1 MRGRSVIRIVAV
13 VLVAGLAAVLL
24 RSMFMAATAPQE
36 APENTVMVAFAATS
50 LPQGLLLRPDDVDW
64 IGVPEGAI
72 PGDQFRRKRPDSD
85 DLTGAVVRHPVAAGA
100 PITSGAVVLPDA
112 PGFLSAALQPD
123 MRAVSVGIDE
133 VTGNAGLI
141 LPGDTVDLIL
151 TQDVDDARENPQRQ
165 IASETVLSNV
175 RVIAMGTT
183 MRIADDEAKPNAKA
197 RTATLEVRPREAEM
211 VAVAARLGHLS
222 LVLRS
227 LATLTRPMDDPPSDA
242 DILDALAKD
251 MGAVPG
257 VADAPG
263 AEDRKAVWAGDVS
276 VALREAAPAPKPVPA
291 ARAPQAPPP
300 VQVFR
305 GSEKS
310 STALPGYPFP
320 PGHMAPAYP
329 EDVR

>member
-1 MRGRSVIRIVAV
+1 MRGRSVIRIVTV
-13 VLVAGLAAVLL
+13 VLLAGLSAVLL

-36 APENTVMVAFAATS
+36 APETATMVAFAATS
-50 LPQGLLLRPDDVDW
+50 LPQGLLIRPDDVDW
-64 IGVPEGAI
+64 IAVPEKAI
-72 PGDQFRRKRPDSD
+72 PDNQFRRKRPDSD
-85 DLTGAVVRHPVAAGA
+85 DLTGAVVRHAVAAGE
-100 PITSGAVVLPDA
+100 PITAGAVVMPDA
-112 PGFLSAALQPD
+112 PGFLSAALHPD

-133 VTGNAGLI
+133 VTGNAGFI
-141 LPGDTVDLIL
+141 LPGDYVDLIL

-175 RVIAMGTT
+175 RVIAVGTT
-183 MRIADDEAKPNAKA
+183 MRVEEDTAKANAKA
-197 RTATLEVRPREAEM
+197 RTTTLEVRPREAEM

-227 LATLTRPMDDPPSDA
+227 LATLKRPMD
-242 DILDALAKD
+242 ALAGATTPPPLDNDLGTPAATVGKD
-251 MGAVPG
+251 
-257 VADAPG
+257 
-263 AEDRKAVWAGDVS
+263 ERKAVWAGDVS

-291 ARAPQAPPP
+291 ARAPQAAPP

-310 STALPGYPFP
+310 TTAQPGAPFP
-320 PGHMAPAYP
+320 AGRQTPAFP

>member
-13 VLVAGLAAVLL
+13 VLLAGLSAVLL

-36 APENTVMVAFAATS
+36 APENATMVAFAATS
-50 LPQGLLLRPDDVDW
+50 LPQGLLIRPDDVEW
-64 IGVPEGAI
+64 IAVPERAI
-72 PGDQFRRKRPDSD
+72 PNDQFRRKRPDSD
-85 DLTGAVVRHPVAAGA
+85 DLTGAVVRHPVAAGE
-100 PITSGAVVLPDA
+100 PITAGAVVLPNA

-133 VTGNAGLI
+133 VTGNAGFI
-141 LPGDTVDLIL
+141 LPGDYVDLIL

-175 RVIAMGTT
+175 RVIAVGTT
-183 MRIADDEAKPNAKA
+183 MRVEEDTAKANAKA
-197 RTATLEVRPREAEM
+197 RTTTLEVRPREAEM

-227 LATLTRPMDDPPSDA
+227 LATLKRPMDDLIDA
-242 DILDALAKD
+242 DVLDTLGKD
-251 MGAVPG
+251 LGAPAATVQ
-257 VADAPG
+257 
-263 AEDRKAVWAGDVS
+263 AEERKAVWAGDVS

-291 ARAPQAPPP
+291 ARAPQAAQP

-305 GSEKS
+305 GSEK
-310 STALPGYPFP
+310 TTAALPGFPFP
-320 PGHMAPAYP
+320 AGRQTPATL